1 MMKKILNIFAVM
13 LVSFTLTAQAPVNYY
28 DNAEGKSGADLKT
41 SLYNIIKNHTSLSYG
56 DLWIAFRTTDA
67 KSNGKVW
74 DMYSNTNY
82 TFGSD
87 QQGGGGYTGEGQM
100 YNREHSFPKSW
111 FGGEVP
117 PMYTDLFH
125 LYPADAYM
133 NGIRSNY
140 PYGNVGNA
148 RYTSTNGSKLGNST
162 TSSFNESAYVFEPA
176 SEYKGDFAR
185 TYFYMA
191 TCYENRIAGWRGNN
205 AATRDILDGNSYPAF
220 KSWYVDMLIEWHKA
234 DPVSE
239 KEINRNNAVY
249 QIQGNRNPYID
260 HPEWV
265 ECVWKENCVSQ
276 ATVII
281 SDVKYQPAMPDET
294 STVNVSSI
302 VNIYGNDVIQ
312 TVYLYYGT
320 SSSSMNSSI
329 TMTLTNGRYS
339 AQIPPYPNET
349 TVYFQIRAVTQEGV
363 NKGSNVYNYKVVEA
377 KPNVIIS
384 NLIHNPQNPQA
395 TEDVTITADIYAI
408 KDEISS
414 VTLYWS
420 IHGNST
426 PTAITM
432 NRNEN
437 TFTAVIPPQPNE
449 TAVKYYVEAITQGGI
464 VRVSET
470 QNYVVHIRINPSEIV
485 IENIT
490 YSPDNPNINENIT
503 ISADVYCSKADIV
516 PLLRWYDSN
525 NPNRLY
531 TQSMH
536 NTAGNNFSTRISAPD
551 KVTNV
556 CFQILAGIGEVFNE
570 SVLECIEIF
579 NNNVSISGNL
589 LRLTETAGIARIEI
603 YNTSG
608 QCVLAKKYS
617 GDTETSIDVSSF
629 AGGNYIIRIR
639 TVKGTFSTIKVLL

>member
-1 MMKKILNIFAVM
+1 MMKKILNILAVM
-13 LVSFTLTAQAPVNYY
+13 LVSFTLAAQAPVNYY

-41 SLYNIIKNHTSLSYG
+41 ALYSIIKDHTQLSYS
-56 DLWIAFRTTDA
+56 DLWTAFRTTDA
-67 KSNGKVW
+67 KPNGKVW

-87 QQGGGGYTGEGQM
+87 QQGSGGYTGEGQM

-111 FGGEVP
+111 FAEGY

-125 LYPADAYM
+125 LYPADAYV
-133 NGIRSNY
+133 NGRRSNY
-140 PYGNVGNA
+140 PYGNVGNTNF
-148 RYTSTNGSKLGNST
+148 TSTNGSKLGSPATAN
-162 TSSFNESAYVFEPA
+162 FNESAYVFEPA
-176 SEYKGDFAR
+176 NEYKGDFAR

-205 AATRDILDGNSYPAF
+205 AATRDILAGNSYPAF
-220 KSWYVDMLIEWHKA
+220 KSWYVDLLIEWHNA

-265 ECVWKENCVSQ
+265 ECVWKENCISQ

-281 SDVKYQPAMPDET
+281 SDIKYQPAIPDET

-302 VNIYGNDVIQ
+302 VNIYGNDAIQ
-312 TVYLYYGT
+312 TVSLYYGT
-320 SSSSMNSSI
+320 SSSAMNSNA

-349 TVYFQIRAVTQEGV
+349 TVYFQVRAITQEGV

-377 KPNVIIS
+377 KPNLIIS
-384 NLIHNPQNPQA
+384 SLTHDPQNPQA
-395 TEDVTITADIYAI
+395 TENVTVTSDIYTV

-420 IHGNST
+420 IQGNST

-432 NRNEN
+432 NMNEN

-449 TAVKYYVEAITQGGI
+449 TVVKYYVEAITQSGI

-470 QNYVVHIRINPSEIV
+470 QNYVVNVRINPSEIV

-490 YSPDNPNINENIT
+490 HSPESPKINETVT
-503 ISADVYCSKADIV
+503 ISADVYCSNAKIT
-516 PLLRWYDSN
+516 PLLRWYDSSS
-525 NPNRLY
+525 PDMSY
-531 TQSMH
+531 TQLMH
-536 NTAGNNFSTRISAPD
+536 NTGDNSFSTRISAPD
-551 KVTNV
+551 KATGI
-556 CFQILAGIGEVFNE
+556 CFQIVAGAGEVFNE
-570 SVLECIEIF
+570 SALRCIDVSD
-579 NNNVSISGNL
+579 NNISISGNIL
-589 LRLTETAGIARIEI
+589 QLTEKAGIARIEI

-608 QCVLAKKYS
+608 QCIFVKKYS
-617 GDTETSIDVSSF
+617 GDTETGIDVSSF

-639 TVKGTFSTIKVLL
+639 TVKGTFTTIKVLL